1 MLASFKTY
9 DSFRDSFKLYM
20 DGEKQESGSWAGDN
34 QPEPV
39 RPGGVFIVGQDQ
51 DEVRGGYNSKQSWSG
66 AITQVNLW
74 DFPMEEYDVQNIAEC
89 RSDAFGNVIR
99 VSQVHLYLAPKHCYN
114 SVG

>member
-1 MLASFKTY
+1 
-9 DSFRDSFKLYM
+9 M

-34 QPEPV
+34 QPEPI

-51 DEVRGGYNSKQSWSG
+51 DEVRGGYNSKQSWSR
-66 AITQVNLW
+66 AITQFNLW

-89 RSDAFGNVIR
+89 RSDAFGNVVR
-99 VSQVHLYLAPKHCYN
+99 VSKVYLSLTPKHCYN